1 MKHSRLYAIRVMV
14 GMLATLGVI
23 GPAWSDTREAADGAR
38 LTELADGTLVG
49 YRTNPAAVKQV
60 RYAHQPSLVASDCLS
75 LGTRRVAANG
85 NMPALINGCS
95 FPVAVSYC
103 SDGSRTSAGA
113 CAAVGHRKMESH
125 RIEPGAALRIENLAS
140 SAEEMYWVACRNS
153 DAGVISTL
161 TRNGTRGE
169 CLDDEQSPAFQTVLT
184 ESK

>member
-14 GMLATLGVI
+14 GVVAALGVI

-60 RYAHQPSLVASDCLS
+60 RYAHQPSLVA
-75 LGTRRVAANG
+75 VAANG
-85 NMPALINGCS
+85 NMPALINGCAY
-95 FPVAVSYC
+95 PVAVSYC
-103 SDGSRTSAGA
+103 SDGSQTSAGA

-184 ESK
+184 ESQ